1 MHSLAAYRKWSYT
14 EEEINE
20 IDKYLDHKSDFE
32 LALNQIK
39 QYEVKYLVK
48 NVITKQTYETP
59 QFLYARIAMTVAENE
74 PDRLLRVKELIEDL
88 ANKDLSLPSP
98 NLEYIGTT
106 KGTATSCCLW
116 TTLDTAQSI
125 AANHHIAEIMTLASA
140 GLGNNLRIR
149 SIGDG
154 VRRNQIAHLGKL
166 GYLRASQS
174 LAKSSKQGTRG
185 GALTTYY
192 TCFDPE
198 VFDLIKA
205 RNPTTTD
212 EKKVDGIDY
221 AIMYNPFFA
230 DKVKNGEDWMLISL
244 KEAPDLEQAFY
255 NKDESVFIKLYN
267 KYFKD
272 TSIVNKQIVKA
283 RDVALS
289 FLKQEYETGRH
300 YDLNIYEVNHH
311 TPLKD
316 PIYSSNLCVAPE
328 TTLLTTNGHQ
338 IISELEDQEVTIWN
352 GFEWSKTTVVKT
364 GTNQKLV
371 KITTN
376 LGTLD
381 CTLYHKWYLKDGS
394 EIRTT
399 DLKIGDQLLPYLHP
413 VHVDGI
419 YAGVETCPQDNF
431 IIDIQDV
438 ERYDDTYCVSEPLRH
453 MAVFNGIL
461 TGQCIEICL
470 NTKGYEDVMKLYEET
485 SSEYIYVTTEL
496 NTLVIYKDPNTLVST
511 SRGVIKAFNL
521 SVNDLILTPDNNET
535 KIVKVETLNEVALCN
550 IAAINLQRDY
560 TDEEYLRVGK
570 NALRVINWV
579 IKNSDYAFPNVAY
592 TAKKRMFAGVGLTN
606 LAYELARNK
615 LYYSST
621 AGKVHAYFLAER
633 HYYMLMK
640 GSLELS
646 QEGHGVAEW
655 MHKTLF
661 PEGWSPLSTYNKN
674 VDTIA
679 NFTNRYDWDTLI
691 AAVVAN
697 GGIANST
704 LCAHMPCES
713 SSLPLNSTNSL
724 YAIRAGLIA
733 KGDGSNKT
741 VNIPPGWT
749 DLEYYYEIAYDIPHI
764 DLVHMYAIFQKWCDQ
779 SISADYYLDFTSDNA
794 SNITSDK
801 SMLVAFLQRVKYGTK
816 SKYYTVSKTNKN
828 EDVTIEVGC
837 VGGGCIL

>member
-1 MHSLAAYRKWSYT
+1 MHSLDAYRKWSYT

-39 QYEVKYLVK
+39 QYEVKYFVK

-316 PIYSSNLCVAPE
+316 PIYSSNLC
-328 TTLLTTNGHQ
+328 
-338 IISELEDQEVTIWN
+338 
-352 GFEWSKTTVVKT
+352 
-364 GTNQKLV
+364 
-371 KITTN
+371 
-376 LGTLD
+376 
-381 CTLYHKWYLKDGS
+381 
-394 EIRTT
+394 
-399 DLKIGDQLLPYLHP
+399 
-413 VHVDGI
+413 
-419 YAGVETCPQDNF
+419 
-431 IIDIQDV
+431 
-438 ERYDDTYCVSEPLRH
+438 
-453 MAVFNGIL
+453 
-461 TGQCIEICL
+461 IEICL

-535 KIVKVETLNEVALCN
+535 KIVKIETLNEVALCN

-592 TAKKRMFAGVGLTN
+592 TAKKRMSAGVGLTN